1 MYTQWDAAEVVAV
14 RRARER
20 ARGERMRTAAAAGAF
35 VDRMERL
42 GWTGEGEVEVEV
54 GVEVRR
60 RIEQKNHERQGR
72 AQVINQLSGLI

>member
-42 GWTGEGEVEVEV
+42 GLDRGG
-54 GVEVRR
+54 GGG
-60 RIEQKNHERQGR
+60 GR
-72 AQVINQLSGLI
+72 SGSRSKA